1 MTPPRRAPRRLRT
14 APKKTTSA
22 PKARRSRKEAGV
34 SLDTVRRLVASL
46 PETEEGPCY
55 GTPGFRAR
63 RKLFARLREDGESL
77 VVRVDPS
84 ERDLL
89 LQADPHCF
97 YITDH
102 YRDHPW
108 VLVRLPVVEADV
120 LEDLLERAWC
130 HVAPRRLLEAYEK
143 RR

>member
-1 MTPPRRAPRRLRT
+1 MIQSRRTPRRLRAAAKKRA
-14 APKKTTSA
+14 APN
-22 PKARRSRKEAGV
+22 ARGSRKAAGV
-34 SLDTVRRLVASL
+34 TLDSVRRLIASL

-77 VVRVDPS
+77 AVRVDPS
-84 ERDLL
+84 ERELL
-89 LQADPHCF
+89 LQADPQCF
-97 YITDH
+97 YLTDH

-120 LEDLLERAWC
+120 LADLLERAWC
-130 HVAPRRLLEAYEK
+130 HVAPRRLVEAHEK

>member
-1 MTPPRRAPRRLRT
+1 VSPPRRAPRRRATPQRVAGTT
-14 APKKTTSA
+14 APRK
-22 PKARRSRKEAGV
+22 SRKRAGV
-34 SLDTVRRLVASL
+34 SPDELRRMVASL
-46 PETEEGPCY
+46 PETAEGPCY

-63 RKLFARLREDGESL
+63 GKLFARLREDGESL
-77 VVRVDPS
+77 VVRVDPI

-89 LQADPHCF
+89 LEADPRCF

-120 LEDLLERAWC
+120 LADMLDRAWRLA
-130 HVAPRRLLEAYEK
+130 APRRLVEAHE
-143 RR
+143 RRH